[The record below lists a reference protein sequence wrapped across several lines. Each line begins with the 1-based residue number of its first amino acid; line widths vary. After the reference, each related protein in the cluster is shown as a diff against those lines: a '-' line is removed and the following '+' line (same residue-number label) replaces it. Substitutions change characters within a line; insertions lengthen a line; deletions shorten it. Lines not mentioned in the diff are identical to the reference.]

1 MIRYLLALLAL
12 SLAAPAIAQEAAL
25 KPQTVLGPKTTN
37 SAAIDTVTGPAKYRY
52 PKKYDGYVLRDY
64 TVTSSSFG
72 VRNNDGSEITID
84 RGNWRDTGSPEKIGA
99 VFALGGSGSL
109 NLRNVTAT
117 GNYDAKKKVKTEFPN
132 RDVVMGAQRTFL
144 TIENSTLKNAYDASI
159 DTKSDTKLI
168 GTVVCEGS
176 RVCLK
181 AWYKVEADTLVSIN
195 ARDGDV
201 SCLQSPV
208 VLCSVHIRKLIVR
221 NDDPNGLLVGF
232 QGPGTV
238 RIDECE
244 LHVPASYRVTWSKA
258 KVIGQKLI
266 LGPGCAKDG
275 KVVVAPEKPVAGTP
289 AAQLV
294 DAGQL
299 LPDNS
304 NDGLI
309 RLGAAWAKKLG
320 VKAGTI
326 VRHVDGFRYRV
337 TN

>member
-1 MIRYLLALLAL
+1 MIRILLASAAFI
-12 SLAAPAIAQEAAL
+12 AAPAIAQEAA
-25 KPQTVLGPKTTN
+25 PAAQTVLGPKITN
-37 SAAIDTVTGPAKYRY
+37 SAAIDTVTGPANYRY

-84 RGNWRDTGSPEKIGA
+84 RGSWRDTGSPEKIGA

-109 NLRNVTAT
+109 NLRNVTAA
-117 GNYDAKKKVKTEFPN
+117 GNYDPKKKVKTEFPN

-144 TIENSTLKNAYDASI
+144 TIENSTLNNAWDASM
-159 DTKSDTKLI
+159 DTKADTRLI
-168 GTVVCEGS
+168 GTVVCQGS

-181 AWYKVEADTLVSIN
+181 AWYKVEADTLVSIG

-221 NDDPNGLLVGF
+221 NDNPNGLLVGF

-244 LHVPASYRVTWSKA
+244 LHVPASYRVTWAKA
-258 KVIGQKLI
+258 KVTGQKLI

-275 KVVVAPEKPVAGTP
+275 KIVVAPEKPVAGPP
-289 AAQLV
+289 AAQIV

-299 LPDNS
+299 LADGLK
-304 NDGLI
+304 DGLI
-309 RLGAAWAKKLG
+309 TLGPKWAKKLG
-320 VKAGTI
+320 LKTNTV
-326 VRHVDGFRYRV
+326 VRHLDGFRYQVVR
-337 TN
+337 